1 MEFKMKALAV
11 GLTGLML
18 CACSASTETPD
29 PEATPASE
37 TQVSDSGSSSILNA
51 DEDKLVYYAIYE
63 NLQTLQD
70 VVPGDRDAIIKLAV
84 EDFLADT
91 PNRVSDVEYNR
102 AANAYAEKARAEQQK
117 AKNAELERN
126 LAEGEAFLEAKAKE
140 EGVQKL
146 ESGLLIEPIVVGDGE
161 KPIETDTVRVLYH
174 GTLIDGTV
182 FDSAKERGEP
192 IEFPLNGVIAGWT
205 EGLQYMPEGSTYMLY
220 IPADLAYGNTR
231 RSPEI
236 GPGATL
242 VFEVELLEIK

>member
-1 MEFKMKALAV
+1 MKALAV

-18 CACSASTETPD
+18 CACNGYTETPD
-29 PEATPASE
+29 QKATSAASE
-37 TQVSDSGSSSILNA
+37 EQAVDSEVGGVLKT

-63 NLQTLQD
+63 NLQTLQE

-84 EDFLADT
+84 DDFLADT
-91 PNRVSDVEYNR
+91 PNRVSDAEYNR
-102 AANAYAEKARAEQQK
+102 AGQAYAEKARAEQMA

-140 EGVQKL
+140 DGVEKL
-146 ESGLLIEPIVVGDGE
+146 ESGLLIEPVVVGDGE
-161 KPIETDTVRVLYH
+161 KPTKSDTVRVLYH

-205 EGLQYMPEGSTYMLY
+205 EGLQHMPVGSTYMLY

-231 RSPEI
+231 RSPKI